1 MRIDRIVNRL
11 RLKDRVKNANRHIMN
26 SFIDG
31 VKYGAE
37 AEKERRAMEVQ
48 QAVVSTDIP
57 ADRMD
62 DSVAVVGDA
71 LPSTSIPSVDRRF
84 SPYDCFARD
93 GVREPWEPQVDG
105 IIIQRGYQ
113 KYLVMWQDEAERRS
127 GGAKFGQE
135 IPVEEFERDKHVTTC
150 PKGWHDEVDHKS
162 IKRFS
167 VRELAH

>member
-1 MRIDRIVNRL
+1 MEQKL
-11 RLKDRVKNANRHIMN
+11 RR
-26 SFIDG
+26 SDG
-31 VKYGAE
+31 RWKCSRPLSLLIFLLTVWMIQL
-37 AEKERRAMEVQ
+37 RSLVMP
-48 QAVVSTDIP
+48 S
-57 ADRMD
+57 
-62 DSVAVVGDA
+62 
-71 LPSTSIPSVDRRF
+71 PSTSIPSVDRRF